1 MTSGTIA
8 GRTTPNER
16 RRKERRHF
24 QYQCD
29 TRPVS
34 NVPDGN
40 NVGVKAPAPMGG
52 NVQDTT
58 TRRRAPMLFLVL
70 IVMLALIVAACGS
83 SGGSKSGGSS
93 GGSTS
98 NGGLPTNNPGTPQ
111 KGGTITYGLEGK
123 TTAFCPPRGQWAISG
138 IMVASAVYDTLTQPT
153 DDPNVYAPYLA
164 KSVTGSADSK
174 TWTIVLRSGIKFH
187 DGEPLNADAV
197 KQNIDAWRKGIL
209 LGFVFKNIA
218 NVTTLGDDTVIVQMT
233 DPWVAFPAYLWT
245 SGRAAIAAPAQINN
259 DATCDTNMIGTGPFK
274 KTSFDPTTG
283 DVKVVRN
290 PDYWRKGYPY
300 LDGINF
306 KPQEDS
312 SQRIRG
318 LQGGQF
324 DITHDAG
331 GLDLSEIKSTMPS
344 AEIWNEPN
352 GRMEVAHQLIN
363 VTRPPLDDLT
373 ARKALALA
381 VDRNRLNEISNKGTS
396 RLADQVFDDDVMG
409 HVDGLK
415 YPAQN
420 VEESKKLVKQYKD
433 AHGGKFE
440 FSLQSTFDTTTQQIF
455 REVKREAAIVGITI
469 NLPSPVDQATIINQ
483 AIGGQV
489 DAFGWRNYP
498 GQDPD
503 TLYVWF
509 YGGSVVN
516 FNHVND
522 PQLNADL
529 DKGRQ
534 SSDTATRT
542 AAYEDFNK
550 RMTGQL
556 YNFWTWYTQWF
567 VATQPSIH
575 GIVGEPLP
583 DAKGD
588 PTGKPVPMIA
598 GIHQTVGIWQSK

>member
-1 MTSGTIA
+1 MSGSTI
-8 GRTTPNER
+8 
-16 RRKERRHF
+16 
-24 QYQCD
+24 
-29 TRPVS
+29 
-34 NVPDGN
+34 
-40 NVGVKAPAPMGG
+40 PASWGD

-58 TRRRAPMLFLVL
+58 TRRRAPMLFIALL
-70 IVMLALIVAACGS
+70 TIVALLVAACGS
-83 SGGSKSGGSS
+83 SGGSKSS
-93 GGSTS
+93 GNSGDSS

-153 DDPNVYAPYLA
+153 DQPNVYAPYLA
-164 KSVTGSADSK
+164 KSVTGSPDYK
-174 TWTIVLRSGIKFH
+174 TWTIVLRSGIKFQ

-218 NVTTLGDDTVIVQMT
+218 DVTTQGDDTVVVTTT
-233 DPWVAFPAYLWT
+233 DPWVAFPAYLWS
-245 SGRAAIAAPAQINN
+245 SGRTAIAAPAQINN

-274 KTSFDPTTG
+274 LQSFDPTTG

-290 PDYWRKGYPY
+290 PNYWRNGFPY

-331 GLDLSEIKSTMPS
+331 GLDLSEIKTTMPS

-352 GRMEVAHQLIN
+352 GRMELAQLLPN
-363 VTRPPLDDLT
+363 VTRAPLDDLT
-373 ARKALALA
+373 ARKAIAMA

-396 RLADQVFDDDVMG
+396 RLADQIFDTDVMG

-415 YPAQN
+415 YPTQN
-420 VEESKKLVKQYKD
+420 IPEAKKLVTQYKN

-440 FSLQSTFDTTTQQIF
+440 FAIQSTFDTTTQQVV
-455 REVKREAAIVGITI
+455 RETARELEQVGISVK
-469 NLPSPVDQATIINQ
+469 LPSPVDQATIINQ
-483 AIGGQV
+483 AIGGNV
-489 DAFGWRNYP
+489 DAFAWRNYP

-503 TLYVWF
+503 TMYVWF

-529 DKGRQ
+529 NKGR
-534 SSDTATRT
+534 SSGDTATRT

-556 YNFWTWYTQWF
+556 YNFWTWYNQWF
-567 VATQPSIH
+567 IASQSNVH
-575 GIVGEPLP
+575 GVVGPNLP
-583 DAKGD
+583 DESGAVG
-588 PTGKPVPMIA
+588 TVKPVPILA
-598 GIHQTVGIWQSK
+598 GIHQTVGLWVSK

>member
-1 MTSGTIA
+1 
-8 GRTTPNER
+8 
-16 RRKERRHF
+16 
-24 QYQCD
+24 
-29 TRPVS
+29 
-34 NVPDGN
+34 VPAGN
-40 NVGVKAPAPMGG
+40 NVGVDDSGSLGG
-52 NVQDTT
+52 NNVQDTT
-58 TRRRAPMLFLVL
+58 TRHRAPMLFLAL
-70 IVMLALIVAACGS
+70 LVMVALVAAACGS
-83 SGGSKSGGSS
+83 SSGSKGSPTTPTKSGSLPDES
-93 GGSTS
+93 GLKPVS
-98 NGGLPTNNPGTPQ
+98 
-111 KGGTITYGLEGK
+111 GGTITYGLEGK

-164 KSVTGSADSK
+164 KSVTGSPDSK

-187 DGEPLNADAV
+187 DGEPLNAVAV

-209 LGFVFKNIA
+209 LGFVFKNVA
-218 NVTTLGDDTVIVQMT
+218 NVVTLGEDTVIVQMT

-245 SGRAAIAAPAQINN
+245 SGRAAIAAPAQIND
-259 DATCDTNMIGTGPFK
+259 DANCDTKMIGTGPFK
-274 KTSFDPTTG
+274 LAPGGFDPTTG
-283 DVKVVRN
+283 DVKVVKN
-290 PDYWRKGYPY
+290 TSYWRKGFPY

-331 GLDLSEIKSTMPS
+331 GLDLSEITSTMPS
-344 AEIWNEPN
+344 AVIWNEPN
-352 GRMEVAHQLIN
+352 GRMEVAHTLLN
-363 VTRPPLDDLT
+363 VTRAPMDDLT
-373 ARKALALA
+373 ARKAVALA
-381 VDRNRLNEISNKGTS
+381 VDRNRLNQISNKGTS
-396 RLADQVFDDDVMG
+396 RLADQIFDDDVMG

-420 VEESKKLVKQYKD
+420 IEEAKKLVKQYKD

-440 FSLQSTFDTTTQQIF
+440 FAIQSTFDTTTQQIF
-455 REVKREAAIVGITI
+455 REVKRELGQVGITV

-483 AIGGQV
+483 AIGGAV

-556 YNFWTWYTQWF
+556 YNFWTWYNQWF
-567 VATQPSIH
+567 IATQSTVH
-575 GIVGEPLP
+575 GVVGPNLP
-583 DAKGD
+583 DDNGD
-588 PTGKPVPMIA
+588 VGTVKPVPILA
-598 GIHQTVGIWQSK
+598 GIHQTVGLWKSK

>member
-1 MTSGTIA
+1 
-8 GRTTPNER
+8 
-16 RRKERRHF
+16 
-24 QYQCD
+24 
-29 TRPVS
+29 
-34 NVPDGN
+34 
-40 NVGVKAPAPMGG
+40 
-52 NVQDTT
+52 VQDTT
-58 TRRRAPMLFLVL
+58 TRHRAPMLFLAL
-70 IVMLALIVAACGS
+70 LVMVALVVAACGS
-83 SGGSKSGGSS
+83 SGSSKGSPTTPTKSGSLPDES
-93 GGSTS
+93 GLKPVS
-98 NGGLPTNNPGTPQ
+98 
-111 KGGTITYGLEGK
+111 GGTITYGLEGK

-164 KSVTGSADSK
+164 KSVTGSPDSK

-187 DGEPLNADAV
+187 DGTPLNADAV

-209 LGFVFKNIA
+209 LGFVFKNVA
-218 NVTTLGDDTVIVQMT
+218 NVTTLGEDTVIVQMT

-245 SGRAAIAAPAQINN
+245 SGRAAIAAPAQINDEAN
-259 DATCDTNMIGTGPFK
+259 CDTKMIGTGPFK
-274 KTSFDPTTG
+274 LAPGGFDPTTG
-283 DVKVVRN
+283 DVKVVKN
-290 PDYWRKGYPY
+290 TSYWRKGFPY

-331 GLDLSEIKSTMPS
+331 GLDLSEITSTMPS
-344 AEIWNEPN
+344 AVIWNEPN
-352 GRMEVAHQLIN
+352 GRMEVAHTLLN
-363 VTRPPLDDLT
+363 VTRAPMDDLT
-373 ARKALALA
+373 ARKAVALA
-381 VDRNRLNEISNKGTS
+381 VDRNRLNQISNKGTS
-396 RLADQVFDDDVMG
+396 RLADQIFDDDVMG

-420 VEESKKLVKQYKD
+420 IEEAKKLVKQYKD

-440 FSLQSTFDTTTQQIF
+440 FAIQSTFDTTTQQIF
-455 REVKREAAIVGITI
+455 REVKRELGQVGITV

-483 AIGGQV
+483 AIGGAV

-550 RMTGQL
+550 RMTSQL
-556 YNFWTWYTQWF
+556 YNFWTWYNQWF
-567 VATQPSIH
+567 IATQSTVH
-575 GIVGEPLP
+575 GVVGPNLP
-583 DAKGD
+583 DEKGD
-588 PTGKPVPMIA
+588 VGTVKPVPILA
-598 GIHQTVGIWQSK
+598 GIHQTVGLWKSK